1 MAHHC
6 PIQASRLATC
16 SVSTAIYL
24 HTCPQPYCCIT
35 PHQHRLTSPTPHI
48 SPFRCPIALSSYHP
62 NPTHDSSAPR
72 RQLDGGLAPATD
84 GRGGGRARPG
94 SPCCRAVLVGWS
106 PRRRLPGGASSR
118 HPAVGRCR
126 RGRQGQDASHGVGR
140 RSASTRWC
148 PLSGSVVR
156 VRRSSRPVSGRLV
169 SGASGVRPSG
179 VRCVRRPA
187 VRRPAGR
194 SPAVRRPAGC
204 CPPPSVRTRPS
215 RPPQAAAVGTRS
227 RRKATV
233 TTGTG
238 RVPVGCRVLER
249 LDGRPTG
256 PDAGDAAEV
265 AWSVGSVA
273 DPGQVG

>member
-1 MAHHC
+1 MHSTTLHQS
-6 PIQASRLATC
+6 PISTP
-16 SVSTAIYL
+16 STAR
-24 HTCPQPYCCIT
+24 PRT
-35 PHQHRLTSPTPHI
+35 P

-72 RQLDGGLAPATD
+72 RQLDGGVAPAAD

-140 RSASTRWC
+140 RSASTMWC

-169 SGASGVRPSG
+169 SSASGVRPSG
-179 VRCVRRPA
+179 VRC
-187 VRRPAGR
+187 
-194 SPAVRRPAGC
+194 VRRPAGC

-215 RPPQAAAVGTRS
+215 RPPQAAAVGPGRGGRRPSPPERVEPRWAAASWSGSMDGRQARTWVMLPRS
-227 RRKATV
+227 R
-233 TTGTG
+233 
-238 RVPVGCRVLER
+238 
-249 LDGRPTG
+249 
-256 PDAGDAAEV
+256 
-265 AWSVGSVA
+265 WSVGSVA
-273 DPGQVG
+273 DPDPGQVG